1 MNRLQTEL
9 CRLYLP
15 SGAAPPQG
23 DASELTLS
31 GADGE
36 LRAAVLELARPADWP
51 ALSAVWQGV
60 QGDLGLPAPA
70 IAVNGLDGYQL
81 WFSWTQPLPL
91 EQAQA
96 FLQALCTRYLPGVPA
111 RRLRLLPQPGQGV
124 AQVPALR
131 PDTGLWSAFV
141 APDLA
146 AVFGDEPAIDLPP
159 GPDAQADLLA
169 RLGSMRPS
177 DMLQAWERLQPLQ
190 ASQATEAPSAPP
202 APSALAPFAPAAP
215 THFTEGPGPG
225 LSPQAFLRAVMDNP
239 GVPLALRIE
248 AAKAL
253 LAAGPTPG

>member
-1 MNRLQTEL
+1 MNRLQSEL

-15 SGAAPPQG
+15 PGAEPPQG
-23 DASELTLS
+23 DATELALS
-31 GADGE
+31 GHDGE
-36 LRAAVLELARPADWP
+36 QRAAVLELARPADWP

-60 QGDLGLPAPA
+60 QADLGLPAPA
-70 IAVNGLDGYQL
+70 IAINGLDGYQL

-96 FLQALCTRYLPGVPA
+96 FLQALCERYLPGVPA

-159 GPDAQADLLA
+159 GPDA
-169 RLGSMRPS
+169 P
-177 DMLQAWERLQPLQ
+177 E
-190 ASQATEAPSAPP
+190 T
-202 APSALAPFAPAAP
+202 PAAP
-215 THFTEGPGPG
+215 YPASNHAAAGPDPG
-225 LSPQAFLRAVMDNP
+225 LSPQAFLRAVMDDP
-239 GVPLALRIE
+239 SVPLALRIE

-253 LAAGPTPG
+253 LAAGPNPG

>member
-15 SGAAPPQG
+15 SDATPPQG
-23 DASELTLS
+23 DVPELALS
-31 GADGE
+31 GPDGA
-36 LRAAVLELARPADWP
+36 LRGAVLELARPADWP

-60 QGDLGLPAPA
+60 QADLGLPAPA
-70 IAVNGLDGYQL
+70 IAINGLDGYQL

-91 EQAQA
+91 ERAQA
-96 FLQALCTRYLPGVPA
+96 FLRALCERYLPGVPP
-111 RRLRLLPQPGQGV
+111 RRLGLLPQPGQGV
-124 AQVPALR
+124 PQVPALR

-169 RLGSMRPS
+169 RLSSMRPG
-177 DMLQAWERLQPLQ
+177 DMLQAWERLQPVP
-190 ASQATEAPSAPP
+190 APEAPTP
-202 APSALAPFAPAAP
+202 AKPQNTPCTAA
-215 THFTEGPGPG
+215 GPGPG
-225 LSPQAFLRAVMDNP
+225 LSPQAFLRAVMDDP
-239 GVPLALRIE
+239 SVPLALRIE

-253 LAAGPTPG
+253 LPAGPTPG

>member
-15 SGAAPPQG
+15 TDATPPQS
-23 DASELTLS
+23 DVPELVLS
-31 GADGE
+31 GPDGE

-51 ALSAVWQGV
+51 ALSALWQGV
-60 QGDLGLPAPA
+60 QADLGLPAPA
-70 IAVNGLDGYQL
+70 IAINGLDGYQL
-81 WFSWTQPLPL
+81 WFSWTQPLPQ

-96 FLQALCTRYLPGVPA
+96 FLRALCDRYLPGVPA

-124 AQVPALR
+124 PQVPALR

-169 RLGSMRPS
+169 RLSSMRPG
-177 DMLQAWERLQPLQ
+177 DMLQAWERLQPVPVP
-190 ASQATEAPSAPP
+190 E
-202 APSALAPFAPAAP
+202 APAAP
-215 THFTEGPGPG
+215 SQAALPTHHTAAGPDPG
-225 LSPQAFLRAVMDNP
+225 LSPQAFLRAVMDDP

-248 AAKAL
+248 SAKAL

>member
-15 SGAAPPQG
+15 AGAAPPQ
-23 DASELTLS
+23 DAATELVLDDP
-31 GADGE
+31 DGE

-60 QGDLGLPAPA
+60 QADLGLPAPA
-70 IAVNGLDGYQL
+70 IAINGLDGYQL

-91 EQAQA
+91 DKAQA
-96 FLQALCTRYLPGVPA
+96 FLQTLCARYLPGIPP

-124 AQVPALR
+124 PQVPALR

-146 AVFGDEPAIDLPP
+146 AVFADEPAIDLPP
-159 GPDAQADLLA
+159 GPDAQADVLA
-169 RLGSMRPS
+169 RLTSMRPA
-177 DMLQAWERLQPLQ
+177 DMLQAWERLQPVP
-190 ASQATEAPSAPP
+190 TTPP
-202 APSALAPFAPAAP
+202 APAMPSPASAPAQPP
-215 THFTEGPGPG
+215 TTAGPGAG
-225 LSPQAFLRAVMDNP
+225 LSPQAFLRAVMDDP

-253 LAAGPTPG
+253 LPVGPNLQS

>member
-15 SGAAPPQG
+15 SGATPPQG
-23 DASELTLS
+23 DIAELTLL
-31 GADGE
+31 GPDGE

-51 ALSAVWQGV
+51 ALSAVWQGI
-60 QGDLGLPAPA
+60 QADLGLPAPA
-70 IAVNGLDGYQL
+70 IAINGLDGYQL

-91 EQAQA
+91 EQVQA

-124 AQVPALR
+124 PQVPALR

-169 RLGSMRPS
+169 RLSSMRPG
-177 DMLQAWERLQPLQ
+177 DMLQAWERLQPVPAPQ
-190 ASQATEAPSAPP
+190 AAEAPPPVAPV
-202 APSALAPFAPAAP
+202 APLAPAAH
-215 THFTEGPGPG
+215 THITAGPGPG
-225 LSPQAFLRAVMDNP
+225 LSPQAFLRAVMDDP
-239 GVPLALRIE
+239 SVPLALRIE

>member
-23 DASELTLS
+23 DASELALN
-31 GADGE
+31 GPDGE

-60 QGDLGLPAPA
+60 QADLGLPAPA
-70 IAVNGLDGYQL
+70 IAINGLDGYQL

-124 AQVPALR
+124 PQVPALR
-131 PDTGLWSAFV
+131 PDTALWSAFV

-169 RLGSMRPS
+169 RLSSMRPG
-177 DMLQAWERLQPLQ
+177 DMLQAWERLQP
-190 ASQATEAPSAPP
+190 AP
-202 APSALAPFAPAAP
+202 APETPAPAEPQNAP
-215 THFTEGPGPG
+215 NTYAYTAPHTATGPGPG
-225 LSPQAFLRAVMDNP
+225 LSPQAFLRAVMDDP
-239 GVPLALRIE
+239 SVPLALRID

-253 LAAGPTPG
+253 LAAGSTPG

>member
-1 MNRLQTEL
+1 MNRLQIEL
-9 CRLYLP
+9 SRLYLP
-15 SGAAPPQG
+15 SGTAPPM
-23 DASELTLS
+23 S
-31 GADGE
+31 GANELALYGPDGE

-60 QGDLGLPAPA
+60 QADLGLPAPA

-96 FLQALCTRYLPGVPA
+96 FLRALCQRYLPGVPE
-111 RRLRLLPQPGQGV
+111 RRLRLLPQPGQNV
-124 AQVPALR
+124 PQVPALR
-131 PDTGLWSAFV
+131 PDSGLWSAFV

-169 RLGSMRPS
+169 RLGSMRPG
-177 DMLQAWERLQPLQ
+177 DMLQAWERLQPVP
-190 ASQATEAPSAPP
+190 APEAPI
-202 APSALAPFAPAAP
+202 AADP
-215 THFTEGPGPG
+215 QTPRDTVPHTAAGPGPG
-225 LSPQAFLRAVMDNP
+225 LSPSAFLRAVMDDP
-239 GVPLALRIE
+239 SVALALRIE

-253 LAAGPTPG
+253 LAKDSNPG

>member
-1 MNRLQTEL
+1 MNRLQSEL

-15 SGAAPPQG
+15 PGAESPQG
-23 DASELTLS
+23 DATELALS
-31 GADGE
+31 GHDGE
-36 LRAAVLELARPADWP
+36 QRAAVLELARPADWP

-60 QGDLGLPAPA
+60 QADLGLPAPA
-70 IAVNGLDGYQL
+70 IAINGLDGYQL

-96 FLQALCTRYLPGVPA
+96 FLRALCERYLPGVPA

-159 GPDAQADLLA
+159 GPDAQADVLA
-169 RLGSMRPS
+169 RLSSMRPG
-177 DMLQAWERLQPLQ
+177 DMLQAWERLQPV
-190 ASQATEAPSAPP
+190 P
-202 APSALAPFAPAAP
+202 APQAPETPAAP
-215 THFTEGPGPG
+215 YPASPPACNQAAAGPGPG
-225 LSPQAFLRAVMDNP
+225 LSPQAFLRAVMDAP
-239 GVPLALRIE
+239 SVPLALRIE

-253 LAAGPTPG
+253 LAAGPSPG